1 MGEPIRE
8 AIQAFLDTLDGGWTV
23 TNFCIPMGIER
34 VNAGEFESTV
44 WMYEPPF
51 QPNYTTD
58 GLLMEADRI
67 QNQYATVEEDG
78 D

>member
-1 MGEPIRE
+1 MSEPIRE
-8 AIQAFLDTLDGGWTV
+8 AIQAFLDTIGDGWTV

-58 GLLMEADRI
+58 GLLLEADRI
-67 QNQYATVEEDG
+67 QNQYVAVEEDG
-78 D
+78 E